1 MLRRDRVLWAL
12 ASLLSF
18 LLLIAPAVWNRFPL
32 LQYDT
37 GGYLARW
44 YEGTLVIS
52 RAVVYGLI
60 LNAGAWLNFWPV
72 VALQSALTIWVVAL
86 VLRAHRLSR
95 PPILLG
101 IVVALSLVTTL
112 PWLTSILL
120 TDIFCGVGV
129 LAFYLVVVRGDA
141 LQRWERIA
149 LVVLVAVSAA
159 THSATLAVL
168 LALLAA
174 GAIACLIDRTR
185 VPLAG
190 LGRGFVALALGTV
203 MVFAANYLI
212 VRQITWTPGGF
223 ALSFGRMLQ
232 DGIVDKYLDEHCP
245 DPALQ
250 LCTYKS
256 QLPQNADEW
265 FWGSPLFD
273 KLGRFR
279 GLNDEMEKIA
289 IDSVADYPALEAE
302 TALRATVRQLVDM
315 HTGDGVVNTIWHTY
329 GIMKDY
335 TPWVLPQMRAA
346 RQQQKDGIS
355 FKAINTIDWPIGL
368 LSMALLPVI
377 VVVGWRRKGLTDIG
391 DLAFTAIGA
400 IMANAIVCGAF
411 ANPHDRYG
419 ARVAWLSSF
428 VVLVALV
435 ALRRPAESTARQ
447 LPRA

>member
-1 MLRRDRVLWAL
+1 MLRRDRVRWAL

-18 LLLIAPAVWNRFPL
+18 LLLIAPAIWNRFPL

-72 VALQSALTIWVVAL
+72 IALQAALTIWVFAL
-86 VLRAHRLSR
+86 VLRAHRLNR
-95 PPILLG
+95 PLILLG
-101 IVVALSLVTTL
+101 VTAALTLLTTL

-120 TDIFCGVGV
+120 TDIFCGIGV

-141 LQRWERIA
+141 LARWERIA
-149 LVVLVAVSAA
+149 LVILVAVSAA

-174 GAIACLIDRTR
+174 GAIACLFYRSR
-185 VPLAG
+185 VSAVG
-190 LGRGFVALALGTV
+190 FGRGFVALALGTV

-212 VRQITWTPGGF
+212 VRQLTWTPGGF

-232 DGIVDKYLDEHCP
+232 DGIVKKYLDEHCP
-245 DPALQ
+245 GAALQ
-250 LCTYKS
+250 LCAYKS
-256 QLPQNADEW
+256 QLPQDADVW
-265 FWGSPLFD
+265 FWGSALFD

-279 GLNDEMEKIA
+279 GLNDEMEEIA
-289 IDSVADYPALEAE
+289 LDSVADYPALEAE
-302 TALRATVRQLVDM
+302 TALRAMVRQLIDM
-315 HTGDGVVNTIWHTY
+315 HTGEGVVNTIWHTY

-335 TPWVLPQMRAA
+335 TPWVLPQMHAA

-355 FKAINTIDWPIGL
+355 FKAVNTVDWPIGL

-377 VVVGWRRKGLTDIG
+377 VIVGWRRKGLTDIG
-391 DLAFTAIGA
+391 DMALVIMGA
-400 IMANAIVCGAF
+400 ILANAIVCGAF

-419 ARVAWLSSF
+419 ARVVWLSTF
-428 VVLVALV
+428 AVLVALA
-435 ALRRPAESTARQ
+435 ALRRPAESAARQ

>member
-18 LLLIAPAVWNRFPL
+18 LLLIAPAIWNRFPL

-60 LNAGAWLNFWPV
+60 LNAGAALDFWPV
-72 VALQSALTIWVVAL
+72 VALQAALTVWVFAL
-86 VLRAHRLSR
+86 VLRAHRLNR
-95 PPILLG
+95 PLILLG
-101 IVVALSLVTTL
+101 IVAALSFVTTL
-112 PWLTSILL
+112 PWLASILL

-149 LVVLVAVSAA
+149 LVILVAVSAA

-168 LALLAA
+168 LAMLAA
-174 GAIACLIDRTR
+174 GAFAFLLDRAR

-190 LGRGFVALALGTV
+190 LGRGFVALSLGTV
-203 MVFAANYLI
+203 LVFAANYLI
-212 VRQITWTPGGF
+212 VRQLTWTPGGF

-232 DGIVDKYLDEHCP
+232 DGIVKKYLDEHCP
-245 DPALQ
+245 TPALQ
-250 LCTYKS
+250 LCAYKN
-256 QLPQNADEW
+256 QLPLNADEW

-279 GLNDEMEKIA
+279 GLNDEMEEIA
-289 IDSVADYPALEAE
+289 LDSVADYPTIEAE
-302 TALRATVRQLVDM
+302 TALRAMLRQLLDV
-315 HTGDGVVNTIWHTY
+315 HTGEGVVNTIWHTY

-335 TPWVLPQMRAA
+335 TPWVLPAVHAA
-346 RQQQKDGIS
+346 RQQKDGIS
-355 FKAINTIDWPIGL
+355 FKAINYIDWPVGL

-377 VVVGWRRKGLTDIG
+377 VIVGWRRKGLTDIG
-391 DLAFTAIGA
+391 DLALVIMGA

-419 ARVAWLSSF
+419 ARVVWLSTF
-428 VVLVALV
+428 AVLVALA
-435 ALRRPAESTARQ
+435 ALRQPAESAARQ